1 MYDIGEMKAIG
12 NKLFYAAH
20 EPYTSAALYVTEGT
34 RETTRRLVGGSVA
47 GRTVYMLTEVNG
59 SLYYHNDDG
68 ELWRTNG
75 TPGDQVL
82 IGHLSTNI
90 IKIDD
95 VNAEAFILALPSESS
110 LELWWTNPDGPPDR
124 LMAIG
129 TNYYIDLYTP
139 LPHFSTAS
147 IGDVF
152 YFVASQHPYGESIWR
167 SDGTASGTYRM
178 ISVRGLVT
186 EENMEPGAQ
195 VRALTTFNNKLYFSA
210 LSSDDIWG
218 WYTALGDDHFM
229 HLAYIPPVIHTVVH
243 NKLMYVFAKPPGQDT
258 DVQLW
263 ISDGTVEGTRYV
275 TRFPG
280 AGAADHS
287 IIDNVI
293 YFSTEMGPQ
302 LIRTDGTACGT
313 FAVNTGVEYAFPMES
328 LRKNLIFGAF
338 TPSTGMEPFIY
349 RSINTVVPLA
359 GCEASATDV
368 AARSSGILTPYP
380 NPFASEFT
388 LRVNSADQDPISVA
402 VFTTS
407 GFPVET
413 FNDVKANTD
422 YPHIGARW
430 PQGMYVVKVNA
441 MGRISTHL
449 VVKR

>member
-1 MYDIGEMKAIG
+1 M
-12 NKLFYAAH
+12 
-20 EPYTSAALYVTEGT
+20 
-34 RETTRRLVGGSVA
+34 
-47 GRTVYMLTEVNG
+47 
-59 SLYYHNDDG
+59 SL
-68 ELWRTNG
+68 ELWRT
-75 TPGDQVL
+75 D
-82 IGHLSTNI
+82 
-90 IKIDD
+90 
-95 VNAEAFILALPSESS
+95 
-110 LELWWTNPDGPPDR
+110 PDGPPDR

-129 TNYYIDLYTP
+129 TNYYLDHHSP
-139 LPHFSTAS
+139 QPHFSTAS

-152 YFVASQHPYGESIWR
+152 YFVTSQYPHGESIWR

-178 ISVRGLVT
+178 ISVRGFVT
-186 EENMEPGAQ
+186 EEIMEPQ
-195 VRALTTFNNKLYFSA
+195 DQIRALTVFNNQLYFSA
-210 LSSDDIWG
+210 LSNDDTWG
-218 WYTALGDDHFM
+218 WYTALGDNNFM
-229 HLAYIPPVIHTVVH
+229 LLNANIPPVIHTVVH
-243 NKLMYVFAKPPGQDT
+243 NDLMYVFAKPFGEDP

-263 ISDGTVEGTRYV
+263 VSDGTVKGTRYI

-280 AGAADHS
+280 GGAADHA
-287 IIDNVI
+287 IIANAV
-293 YFSTEMGPQ
+293 YFTTAEGTQ
-302 LIRTDGTACGT
+302 LIRTDGTECGT

-328 LRKNLIFGAF
+328 LRNNLVFGAF

-349 RSINTVVPLA
+349 RSINTVVPPS
-359 GCEASATDV
+359 GCEASTTDV
-368 AARSSGILTPYP
+368 AARSSDILTPYP

-388 LRVNSADQDPISVA
+388 LRVNSTDPNPISVA